1 MGKDKRE
8 SAKMRRWIVERFGA
22 PKDVWTLQEHVESLE
37 PGPGQAKVKV
47 EACGLGLP
55 DVLMSHDN
63 YPLTPPLPFTPSQEA
78 AGEVIATGDG
88 VDEALIGKRV
98 VGPTLFQAQAGGL
111 ADECLMQATSI
122 NDGILS
128 ALLPIPD
135 EMTAVEAAGLYIPY
149 QTAWFALVR
158 RAKITEDDVVLV
170 LGASGSSGNAA
181 VQLAKA
187 KGARV
192 IAVAGGSQKADF
204 CKSIGADEVIDRS
217 QQDITKSALELTD
230 GKGVSIVFDPVGGKA
245 ARAAFKATAFE
256 GRFIVIGYASGDW
269 AHIALQ
275 ETLMKNISL
284 LGAMP
289 IGFAA
294 NEVLAAHQ
302 DLIEHWQEGVI
313 DLSNSQVF
321 DFDNALTA
329 ATHIA
334 DGKVEGK
341 VIVQLNGKKS

>member
-1 MGKDKRE
+1 
-8 SAKMRRWIVERFGA
+8 MRRWVVKSFGE
-22 PKDVWTLQEHVESLE
+22 PKDVWTLQDHVESLE
-37 PGPGQAKVKV
+37 PGRGQVKIKV

-55 DVLMSHDN
+55 DVLMSRDN

-78 AGEVIATGDG
+78 AGTVSATGEG
-88 VDEALIGKRV
+88 VDEALIGARV

-111 ADECLMQATSI
+111 ADECLMRATGTD
-122 NDGILS
+122 DGVLS
-128 ALLPIPD
+128 GLLPIPD
-135 EMTAVEAAGLYIPY
+135 DMTGAQAAGLYIPY
-149 QTAWFALVR
+149 QTAWVALVR
-158 RAKITEDDVVLV
+158 RAKITKDDVVLV

-192 IAVAGGSQKADF
+192 IAVAGGPQKAAF
-204 CKSIGADEVIDRS
+204 CKSIGADDVIDRK
-217 QQDITKSALELTD
+217 QQNVTEVTLELTN
-230 GKGVSIVFDPVGGKA
+230 GKGASIVFDPVGGKA

-256 GRFIVIGYASGDW
+256 GRYVVIGYASGEW

-284 LGAMP
+284 VGAMP
-289 IGFAA
+289 VGFTAD
-294 NEVLAAHQ
+294 EVLATHQ
-302 DLIEHWQEGVI
+302 DLVKHWQEGAI

-321 DFDNALTA
+321 DFDDALTA

-341 VIVQLNGKKS
+341 VIVQINEKQS